1 MQKYIPDE
9 PLTEAQKD
17 ARTASIYAD
26 ILAMEQRKEYAR
38 ELGLPALVRLV
49 KVAQGNTGQSAHIG
63 RFLLSLYNGRAYP
76 LDPSNLRCID
86 YDLHQ
91 CCLCVLAMDYSP
103 EREVHELVVG
113 GHQIWE
119 QFKERWGQQS

>member
-1 MQKYIPDE
+1 MQYIPDE
-9 PLTEAQKD
+9 PLTKAQKY
-17 ARTASIYAD
+17 ARTATIYAE
-26 ILAMEQRKEYAR
+26 IAAMEQRKTQAR

-76 LDPSNLRCID
+76 LDPSSLRCID

-91 CCLCVLAMDYSP
+91 YCLCVLAMDYAP
-103 EREVHELVVG
+103 EQEVHELVVG

-119 QFKERWGQQS
+119 QFKARWGKRS

>member
-9 PLTEAQKD
+9 PLTQDQKD
-17 ARTASIYAD
+17 ARAATIYAD
-26 ILAMEQRKEYAR
+26 ILAMDQRKARAR
-38 ELGLPALVRLV
+38 EVGMPALVRLLR
-49 KVAQGNTGQSAHIG
+49 VAKGNTGQSEHIG

-86 YDLHQ
+86 WDLQ
-91 CCLCVLAMDYSP
+91 QDCLCVLAMDYSP

-119 QFKERWGQQS
+119 QFKVRWGKRS